1 MPEPSGYWEKK
12 KLHYD
17 AAVDAWLRRQ
27 YGMSTKAP
35 ESGLSPVVDDW
46 LQALRLTAEA
56 AVNPKE
62 PAETSTDAARRNV
75 FILRQDFGRTL
86 VDLARQRILPNGVWG
101 AQEAWTWDQLIKQP
115 HANANSPEEDRQLAV
130 ELAWAQETTGGLFR
144 YLEGE
149 KGSSLLARLIATGRC
164 YWLGTGKNRRPL
176 TLGPERS
183 GELGWET
190 GTAGQQR
197 AAILISPQPKAILA
211 LDPFWY
217 LDDSTAVCG
226 PVKLPVPT
234 VVARVW
240 LKAPEIKAEEGGKLA
255 TTLDKAPLVLS
266 VPKPKRLQVQHVPD
280 CRPIPCLRLLTMR
293 AIGADEEDEEDGK
306 SPSEISAA
314 RLEFDYEGVMV
325 PYRQSGDTVQVIE
338 GEIIREIKRRPNL
351 ENRHAKSMESTGLIP
366 AALFPGFDDFKL
378 DDNDFVSDD
387 VDKWIK
393 FVRQIVP
400 GLKAEK
406 WRIIEDPSFRWR
418 VVEAEEWTTNARPE
432 SDGSGHDAWF
442 ELEMGVI
449 LEGSTINLLPLL
461 MQFLAND
468 PKALSRERL
477 EKPDPDAVIPLRLPD
492 GRNLLFPLARARQML
507 GVLLD
512 LYDSPPLGKNGG
524 LRVNRLRA
532 AEVAATSEWRW
543 MGPNELT
550 QLARKLQDFKGIQPV
565 PPPKGLQASLRP
577 YQQEGVNWLQ
587 FLREFELG
595 GVLADDMGLG
605 KTIQTLAHLVCEQ
618 ESGRADLPSLVVA
631 PTSLMTN
638 WKQEAA
644 RFAPSLRVLVLHG
657 ADRKDHFERIG
668 SHDLVLTT
676 YPLLPRDLP
685 HLIEQRFHYVILDEA
700 QFIKN
705 PKTTYA
711 QAVFEL
717 KARHRL
723 CLTGTPMEN
732 HLGELWSLF
741 RFLLPGFLG
750 DEPRFNSVFRRP
762 IERHQDDDRRKVL
775 GRRIAPFLLR
785 RRKDQVALE
794 LPPKTE
800 ITQAVELGSAQRDL
814 YESVRL
820 AMHSRVREEV
830 AKKGLARSHIIVL
843 DALLKLRQICCHPQ
857 LLSLPAAKK
866 VKESAKLDLLMEL
879 LVQMVA
885 EGRRVL
891 LFSQFTSMLALIEE
905 KLQAEK
911 IGFVILTGDTQDR
924 ATPVEQ
930 FQSGKI
936 PVFLI
941 SLKAGGTGL
950 NLTAADTVVHYDP
963 WWNPAVENQ
972 ATDRAHR
979 IGQAKNVFVYK
990 LIATGTVEEK
1000 IASLQDRKKALVEG
1014 LLSEGNSGKLELG
1027 AEDIDFLFGPLG

>member
-17 AAVDAWLRRQ
+17 PAVDAWLRRQ

-62 PAETSTDAARRNV
+62 PAETSKEAARRNV
-75 FILRQDFGRTL
+75 FIIRQDFGRTL
-86 VDLARQRILPNGVWG
+86 VDLARQRQLANGVWG

-115 HANANSPEEDRQLAV
+115 RANENSPEEDRQLAV

-144 YLEGE
+144 YLEGA
-149 KGSSLLARLIATGRC
+149 KGASLLARLIATGRC
-164 YWLGTGKNRRPL
+164 YWLGAGKNRRPL
-176 TLGPERS
+176 TLGPERN

-197 AAILISPQPKAILA
+197 AAILINPKPKAILT

-217 LDDSTAVCG
+217 LDDTNSICG
-226 PVKLPVPT
+226 PVQLPVPA

-255 TTLDKAPLVLS
+255 TTLDKAPLVLT

-280 CRPIPCLRLLTMR
+280 CRPIPCLRLLTML
-293 AIGADEEDEEDGK
+293 AIGMEEEEEDGT
-306 SPSEISAA
+306 SPEEISAA

-325 PYRQSGDTVQVIE
+325 PYRQRGDTVQVIE
-338 GEIIREIKRRPNL
+338 GAIIREIKRRPNL

-378 DDNDFVSDD
+378 EDHDFVSDD
-387 VDKWIK
+387 ADKWIH

-418 VVEAEEWTTNARPE
+418 VVEAEEWTTNAHPE
-432 SDGSGHDAWF
+432 TDGSGHDAWF

-449 LEGSTINLLPLL
+449 VEGSTINLLPLL
-461 MQFLAND
+461 IQFLAKD
-468 PKALSRERL
+468 PKGLSRERL
-477 EKPDPDAVIPLRLPD
+477 EKTDSDAVIPLRLPD

-507 GVLLD
+507 GVLFD
-512 LYDSPPLGKNGG
+512 LYDNPPLGKNGG

-532 AEVAATSEWRW
+532 AELAGTSDWRW
-543 MGPNELT
+543 MGPQELN

-618 ESGRADLPSLVVA
+618 ENGRGDLPSLVVA

-657 ADRKDHFERIG
+657 SDRKEHFERIG
-668 SHDLVLTT
+668 EHDLVLTT

-685 HLIEQRFHYVILDEA
+685 HLIERRFHYVILDEA

-705 PKTTYA
+705 PKTSYA
-711 QAVFEL
+711 QAVYEL

-750 DEPRFNSVFRRP
+750 DESRFNSTFRRP
-762 IERHQDDDRRKVL
+762 IERHQDENRRKVL
-775 GRRIAPFLLR
+775 GRRVAPFLLR
-785 RRKDQVALE
+785 RRKEQVALE

-830 AKKGLARSHIIVL
+830 ARKGLARSHIIVL

-866 VKESAKLDLLMEL
+866 VKDSAKLDVLMEL

-905 KLQAEK
+905 KLRAEK
-911 IGFVILTGDTQDR
+911 IGFVMLTGDTKDR

-950 NLTAADTVVHYDP
+950 NLTAADTVIHYDP

-1000 IASLQDRKKALVEG
+1000 IAALQDRKKALVEG
-1014 LLSEGNSGKLELG
+1014 LLSEGNTGKLELG
-1027 AEDIDFLFGPLG
+1027 SEDIDFLFGPLG